1 MGGGGGGGEEGD
13 FGFQI
18 APMVDV
24 VFVLLLFFMAMA
36 GEKTK
41 EGFFQIAL
49 PSSAAGGA
57 DQAAVVPIVIDI
69 DALGNVYVNSQQ
81 MSASPKDRELK
92 QLQEK
97 LTDAV
102 KSAGDKQDPVIVRP
116 ALDARH
122 ERVVDVLNV
131 CRLAHVQKLS
141 FG

>member
-24 VFVLLLFFMAMA
+24 VFVLLLFFMALA

-49 PSSAAGGA
+49 PSPSGA
-57 DQAAVVPIVIDI
+57 TSEKAVVPIVIDI
-69 DALGNVYVNSQQ
+69 DALGNVSVNGQQ
-81 MSASPKDRELK
+81 MSASPKDRDLK

-97 LTDAV
+97 LTDAM
-102 KSAGDKQDPVIVRP
+102 KSSAEDPVIVRP

-122 ERVVDVLNV
+122 ERVVDVLNI
-131 CRLAHVQKLS
+131 CRVARVQKLS

>member
-24 VFVLLLFFMAMA
+24 VFVLLLFFMALA

-41 EGFFQIAL
+41 EGFFQIGL
-49 PSSAAGGA
+49 PTPSTTTEPKP
-57 DQAAVVPIVIDI
+57 VVPIVIDI
-69 DALGNVYVNSQQ
+69 DALGNVSVNGQQ
-81 MSASPKDRELK
+81 MSATPKDRDLK

-102 KSAGDKQDPVIVRP
+102 KGSPENQDPVIVRP
-116 ALDARH
+116 SLDARH

-131 CRLAHVQKLS
+131 CRLARVAKLS